1 MNYQII
7 GGDGKEYG
15 PISVE
20 GVNSWIQEGR
30 ANGNTRIKKVG
41 AEEWQCVRD
50 LPEFASAFSTA
61 ISVPPAGPVT
71 QFPAT
76 GQFPQQPMAGQFP
89 QQKPGRLQ
97 GIAVMTLVGGIIA
110 PLFSVMWTLYALVA
124 ALATFGIGC
133 ICLIGPI
140 YQLIAGILC
149 IIQGSK
155 LLGKNPYP
163 YYAKTKNT
171 AIMQI
176 VCVICFDWINLTL
189 GIINLVFLNDPGVKA
204 YIRSKGGQI

>member
-15 PISVE
+15 PISTE
-20 GVNSWIQEGR
+20 GVTNWLQEGR
-30 ANGNTRIKKVG
+30 ANGDTRIKEVG
-41 AEEWQCVRD
+41 AQEWQCVRD

-61 ISVPPAGPVT
+61 ISAPPAGPVT
-71 QFPAT
+71 PSPA
-76 GQFPQQPMAGQFP
+76 AGQFP
-89 QQKPGRLQ
+89 QQKPGKLQ
-97 GIAVMTLVGGIIA
+97 AMAIMTLVGGI
-110 PLFSVMWTLYALVA
+110 
-124 ALATFGIGC
+124 LATLVGLGWMVYCLLLGIFTLGITC
-133 ICLIGPI
+133 IGLPFAI
-140 YQLIAGILC
+140 YEMIAGILC

-155 LLGKNPYP
+155 LLGKSPDP

-176 VCVICFDWINLTL
+176 VCIICCDGVNLTL
-189 GIINLVFLNDPGVKA
+189 GIINLVFLNDEEVKA

>member
-15 PISVE
+15 PISTE
-20 GVNSWIQEGR
+20 GATNWLQGGR
-30 ANGNTRIKKVG
+30 ANGDTRIKEVG

-61 ISVPPAGPVT
+61 ISAPPAGPVT
-71 QFPAT
+71 PSPA
-76 GQFPQQPMAGQFP
+76 AGQFP
-89 QQKPGRLQ
+89 QQKPGKLQ
-97 GIAVMTLVGGIIA
+97 AMAIMTLVGGI
-110 PLFSVMWTLYALVA
+110 
-124 ALATFGIGC
+124 LATLVGLGWMVYCLLLGIFTLGISC
-133 ICLIGPI
+133 IGLPFAI
-140 YQLIAGILC
+140 YELIAEILC

-155 LLGKNPYP
+155 LLGNNPDP
-163 YYAKTKNT
+163 YYAKTKTT

-176 VCVICFDWINLTL
+176 VCIICCDGVNLTL
-189 GIINLVFLNDPGVKA
+189 GIINLVFLNDEEVKA

>member
-15 PISVE
+15 PISTE
-20 GVNSWIQEGR
+20 GVTNWLQEGR
-30 ANGNTRIKKVG
+30 ANGDTRIKEVG

-61 ISVPPAGPVT
+61 ITEPPAGPVT
-71 QFPAT
+71 PNPVA
-76 GQFPQQPMAGQFP
+76 GQFPQHPVAGQFP
-89 QQKPGRLQ
+89 QQKPGKLQ
-97 GIAVMTLVGGIIA
+97 GIAIMTLVGGILA
-110 PLFSVMWTLYALVA
+110 TLFSLMWAVYALFF
-124 ALATFGIGC
+124 ALMSFGVGC

-140 YQLIAGILC
+140 YQLTAGILC
-149 IIQGSK
+149 IVQGSK
-155 LLGKNPYP
+155 LLGNNPDP
-163 YYAKTKNT
+163 YYAKTKTT

-176 VCVICFDWINLTL
+176 VCIICFDWINLVL
-189 GIINLVFLNDPGVKA
+189 GIINLVFLNDEEVKA